1 MNLLS
6 SSDSSSF
13 PKKYSGL
20 LHVTAG
26 SLLKGFSNVDDTH
39 RQYATTHN
47 FLFRLSNLSI
57 SNQLLENKSS
67 LGNFQNYLFCRK
79 NFYYLQENDPTR
91 KHKRLT
97 EVSTICTMQNCI
109 FSLIHLKF
117 CSNASTSLKK
127 TKKWIFRWLVS
138 QSRLMSLLNFH
149 VLFLYHHLSLWQ
161 VHGFSCISPN
171 RINSRKGFYR
181 RGQDRKPELGS
192 LQLPGRRL
200 QPGKCQPLPQAT
212 IERMRGQGVQWK
224 TQAGHLEEFLY
235 EKGC

>member
-6 SSDSSSF
+6 STDSSSF

-97 EVSTICTMQNCI
+97 EVSKICTMQLYIFIDTFKILLKCI
-109 FSLIHLKF
+109 YFTEKKQKKDFQMACVTVPTDVTSQFPRAVFVPSLVPM
-117 CSNASTSLKK
+117 AST
-127 TKKWIFRWLVS
+127 R
-138 QSRLMSLLNFH
+138 
-149 VLFLYHHLSLWQ
+149 
-161 VHGFSCISPN
+161 
-171 RINSRKGFYR
+171 
-181 RGQDRKPELGS
+181 
-192 LQLPGRRL
+192 LQLYF
-200 QPGKCQPLPQAT
+200 T
-212 IERMRGQGVQWK
+212 
-224 TQAGHLEEFLY
+224 
-235 EKGC
+235 